1 MSRPILQAL
10 PIAAA
15 AVFAL
20 AFGSQLAVAQAPSK
34 AQQSAIRSACPS
46 DYKTY
51 CASVPPGGKPALDC
65 LQQNVAK
72 LSDACRTAVQAVS
85 GSAATAP
92 TDSAPASGEAQSGTT
107 TPPPAT
113 TTGAAPAAKTPVAN
127 TPVAKTPAVKAPA
140 AAAAPP
146 GADLAPR
153 QEAALI
159 RQSCRRDF
167 RTHCRGVPIGGGNVI
182 ACLKANAASLS
193 PRCQSALAPFAQ

>member
-10 PIAAA
+10 PIVAAA
-15 AVFAL
+15 IFAL
-20 AFGSQLAVAQAPSK
+20 AFGSQLAMAQAPSK

-46 DYKTY
+46 DYRAY

-85 GSAATAP
+85 GSAATTPSDA
-92 TDSAPASGEAQSGTT
+92 APASGEAKPDTT
-107 TPPPAT
+107 TSPPAT
-113 TTGAAPAAKTPVAN
+113 TTDAAPAAKTPVA
-127 TPVAKTPAVKAPA
+127 KTPATKAPV

-146 GADLAPR
+146 AADLAPR

-167 RTHCRGVPIGGGNVI
+167 RTYCGGVPIGGGNVI

>member
-10 PIAAA
+10 PIVAAA
-15 AVFAL
+15 IFAL
-20 AFGSQLAVAQAPSK
+20 ACGSQLAVAQAPSK

-65 LQQNVAK
+65 LQQNAAK

-85 GSAATAP
+85 GSAATTPAGA
-92 TDSAPASGEAQSGTT
+92 APASGEAKPDTT
-107 TPPPAT
+107 TSPPAT
-113 TTGAAPAAKTPVAN
+113 TTDAAPAAKTPVA
-127 TPVAKTPAVKAPA
+127 KTPATKAPV

-146 GADLAPR
+146 AADLAPR

-167 RTHCRGVPIGGGNVI
+167 RTYCGGVPIGGGNVI

>member
-10 PIAAA
+10 PIVVAAI
-15 AVFAL
+15 FAL
-20 AFGSQLAVAQAPSK
+20 ACGSQLAMAQAPSK

-46 DYKTY
+46 DYRAY

-85 GSAATAP
+85 GSAATTPA
-92 TDSAPASGEAQSGTT
+92 DAAPASGEAKPDTT

-113 TTGAAPAAKTPVAN
+113 TTDAAPAAKTPVA
-127 TPVAKTPAVKAPA
+127 KTPATKAPV

-146 GADLAPR
+146 AADLAPR

-167 RTHCRGVPIGGGNVI
+167 RTLCRGVPIGGGNVI
-182 ACLKANAASLS
+182 ACLKANVASLS